1 MRFLYRAR
9 DNSGNIKVGKIEAR
23 SVDVALSMLQGSGL
37 IVLEL
42 TPEKEVSIFDQFLGS
57 RFKISKRDLAI
68 FLRQFATLL
77 EAQVPLSEAMKTLIV
92 QASSTAV
99 KDLAYDFIS
108 DLDAGLPLSKA
119 FERRS
124 DIFSDFYIEMIKSGE
139 VSGRLE
145 EVVKYLAD
153 YAEHEYD
160 LLNKVK
166 STATYPVFLIV
177 TFLIAGVFLT
187 ISLAPQIGSIF
198 EEFNAKPPLMTKILI
213 EIGNFFKNWGIVS
226 LVGLIGL
233 TWLLLNYFNSE
244 EGRRVLGIYLLSLP
258 IIGQIYKK
266 IYISRFC
273 ETSATLL
280 EGGIPIV
287 ITIQVAGSATG
298 NYLYAKITE
307 EIAEELKAGESIS
320 KALIKYPKYFPP
332 LIAQMTAVGESTGR
346 LSQVL
351 RKVSNY
357 YSKEVERSLST
368 MIDVLQPI
376 MIIVLG
382 VLVGFLVAAILLP
395 IYQLTQSL

>member
-57 RFKISKRDLAI
+57 RFKIGKKDLAV

-92 QASSTAV
+92 QASSPAV

-166 STATYPVFLIV
+166 STATYPVFLII
-177 TFLIAGVFLT
+177 TFIVAGVFLT
-187 ISLAPQIGSIF
+187 VSLAPQIGSIF
-198 EEFNAKPPLMTKILI
+198 EEFNATPPLMTKILI
-213 EIGNFFKNWGIVS
+213 EIGNFFRNWGIVAFF
-226 LVGLIGL
+226 GLMGL
-233 TWLLLNYFNSE
+233 TWLLLNYFNSV

-258 IIGQIYKK
+258 VIGQIYKK

-273 ETSATLL
+273 ETSATLI

-287 ITIQVAGSATG
+287 AAIQVAGSATG
-298 NYLYAKITE
+298 NYLYAKIAE

-320 KALIKYPKYFPP
+320 KVLIKYPKYFPP
-332 LIAQMTAVGESTGR
+332 LIAQMTAIGESTGR

-368 MIDVLQPI
+368 MIDILQPI